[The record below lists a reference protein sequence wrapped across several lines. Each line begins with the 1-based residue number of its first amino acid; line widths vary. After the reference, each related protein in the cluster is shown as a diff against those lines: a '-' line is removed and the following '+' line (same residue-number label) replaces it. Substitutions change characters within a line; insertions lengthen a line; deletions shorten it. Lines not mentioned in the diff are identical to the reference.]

1 MFLAQEIIRKRRDGH
16 ALSDEEIRFFINGIR
31 DNTVSEGQIAALA
44 MTIFFHDMSM
54 PERVSLT
61 MAMRDSGTV
70 LDWKSLNLNGP
81 IVDKHSTGGVGDV
94 TSLMLGP
101 MVAACGGYIPM
112 ISGRGLG
119 HTGGTLDKLEAIPG
133 FDIFPDDNRFR
144 DIIKDV
150 GVAIIGQTSS
160 LAPADKRFYAT
171 RDITATVDSI
181 PLITASIL
189 AKKLAEGLDALVMDV
204 KVGSGAFMPTYELSA
219 QLAEAIV
226 GVSNGAGV
234 RTTALLTDMNQV
246 LASSAGNAVEVRE
259 AVQFLTGEYRNPRL
273 FDVTMALCVEM
284 LISGKLAKDDAEARA
299 KLQAVLDNGKAADIF
314 GGGFQNALH
323 RLFLKPPLAPQIS
336 NGRQGGHP
344 HGSIFLH
351 GVQRLLVQISTVLHR
366 VHPRPGSR
374 PDGACPVGVSHDG
387 KPLLMSDVN
396 QLLNQRRFQP
406 LLGEN
411 TEAVKIHQPGNH
423 NLNKIRPV
431 FLLFLHQGSILP
443 GRFKGGSDEAAI
455 VPRFVQGGQGRYQP
469 DAVFRCQLPGSGT
482 YAPAVAALPQIGNT
496 GCLPAPE
503 VHADD
508 GIVGGFPMGGNGS
521 FPVLTVQNHV
531 NVTIAIHCVP
541 LQVEPPQNRG
551 GSWCYR

>member
-1 MFLAQEIIRKRRDGH
+1 MFLAQEIIRKKRDGH

-31 DNTVSEGQIAALA
+31 DNTISEGQIAALA
-44 MTIFFHDMSM
+44 MTIFFHDMTM

-70 LDWKSLNLNGP
+70 LDWKSLHLNGP

-119 HTGGTLDKLEAIPG
+119 HTGGTLDKLESIPG

-144 DIIKDV
+144 EIIKDV

-204 KVGSGAFMPTYELSA
+204 KVGSGAFMPTYELSEA
-219 QLAEAIV
+219 LAEAIV
-226 GVSNGAGV
+226 GVANGAGV

-284 LISGKLAKDDAEARA
+284 LIEARA
-299 KLQAVLDNGKAADIF
+299 KLQAVLDNGKAAEVFGRMVAAQKGPTDF
-314 GGGFQNALH
+314 VENYAKYLPTAMLTKAVYADTEGFVSEMDTRALGMAVVAMGGGRRQASDTIDYSVGFTDMA
-323 RLFLKPPLAPQIS
+323 RLGDQVDGQRPLAVI
-336 NGRQGGHP
+336 HAK
-344 HGSIFLH
+344 
-351 GVQRLLVQISTVLHR
+351 
-366 VHPRPGSR
+366 
-374 PDGACPVGVSHDG
+374 D
-387 KPLLMSDVN
+387 
-396 QLLNQRRFQP
+396 
-406 LLGEN
+406 EN
-411 TEAVKIHQPGNH
+411 SWQEAAKAVK
-423 NLNKIRPV
+423 
-431 FLLFLHQGSILP
+431 
-443 GRFKGGSDEAAI
+443 AAI
-455 VPRFVQGGQGRYQP
+455 KLA
-469 DAVFRCQLPGSGT
+469 DK
-482 YAPAVAALPQIGNT
+482 
-496 GCLPAPE
+496 APE
-503 VHADD
+503 ST
-508 GIVGGFPMGGNGS
+508 P
-521 FPVLTVQNHV
+521 TV
-531 NVTIAIHCVP
+531 
-541 LQVEPPQNRG
+541 
-551 GSWCYR
+551 YRRISE

>member
-1 MFLAQEIIRKRRDGH
+1 MFLAQEIIRKKRDGH
-16 ALSDEEIRFFINGIR
+16 ALSEEEIRFFINGIR

-44 MTIFFHDMSM
+44 MTIFFHDMIM
-54 PERVSLT
+54 PERVALT

-144 DIIKDV
+144 EIIKDV

-204 KVGSGAFMPTYELSA
+204 KVGSGAFMPTFELSQELA
-219 QLAEAIV
+219 QAIV
-226 GVSNGAGV
+226 GVANGAGV

-273 FDVTMALCVEM
+273 LEVTMALCVEM
-284 LISGKLAKDDAEARA
+284 LISGKLARDEADARRQ
-299 KLQAVLDNGKAADIF
+299 LQAVLDNGKAAEVFGRMVAAQKGPVDFIEHYDRYLPTATLTKAVYADRAGYVSEMDTRALGMAVVSM
-314 GGGFQNALH
+314 GGGRRQASDTIDYSVGFTEMA
-323 RLFLKPPLAPQIS
+323 RLGEKVDSERPLAVIHAKSEASWQDAA
-336 NGRQGGHP
+336 
-344 HGSIFLH
+344 L
-351 GVQRLLVQISTVLHR
+351 
-366 VHPRPGSR
+366 
-374 PDGACPVGVSHDG
+374 
-387 KPLLMSDVN
+387 
-396 QLLNQRRFQP
+396 
-406 LLGEN
+406 
-411 TEAVKIHQPGNH
+411 AVK
-423 NLNKIRPV
+423 
-431 FLLFLHQGSILP
+431 
-443 GRFKGGSDEAAI
+443 AAI
-455 VPRFVQGGQGRYQP
+455 Q
-469 DAVFRCQLPGSGT
+469 
-482 YAPAVAALPQIGNT
+482 VAEN
-496 GCLPAPE
+496 APE
-503 VHADD
+503 ET
-508 GIVGGFPMGGNGS
+508 
-521 FPVLTVQNHV
+521 PVV
-531 NVTIAIHCVP
+531 
-541 LQVEPPQNRG
+541 
-551 GSWCYR
+551 YRRISQ